1 MIDLFHQDLVAA
13 LAAAGQ
19 SHHEYEQNALEGVR
33 DAQWSGYYAAYVLG
47 RLGDFAPPTA
57 LAKWLEETDQSAN
70 WADAAASRVIGCLN
84 A

>member
-19 SHHEYEQNALEGVR
+19 SHHEYEKNALAGVR

-57 LAKWLEETDQSAN
+57 LAKWLEETGESSH
-70 WADAAASRVIGCLN
+70 WAEAAASRVIGQLN

>member
-19 SHHEYEQNALEGVR
+19 SHHEYEKNALAGQR
-33 DAQWSGYYAAYVLG
+33 DEHWSSYYAAYVLG
-47 RLGDFAPPTA
+47 RLGDFAPPSI
-57 LAKWLEETDQSAN
+57 LAAWLSEIGESAN
-70 WADAAASRVIGCLN
+70 WADAAASHVVSQVN